1 MFETD
6 DAALRVP
13 FIWKGSAGMEWWFE
27 ARGVMWILATACSFV
42 LTPVAYLAQPDV
54 LYAWAPIPAAL
65 PKAAVAVVA
74 AVAGAVV
81 FTRWFGKRVKPTT
94 PIRHHVSAVEREL
107 RTPRPDDPD
116 INHVTTVAGYDVSS
130 HGAVL
135 YVVSPERDIHA

>member
-27 ARGVMWILATACSFV
+27 ARGIMWVLATITSFV

-54 LYAWAPIPAAL
+54 LYGWLPIPAL
-65 PKAAVAVVA
+65 FPKAAVALVA
-74 AVAGAVV
+74 AVACAVV
-81 FTRWFGKRVKPTT
+81 FTRWFGRRVKPTT
-94 PIRHHVSAVEREL
+94 PIRHHVSAVQREL
-107 RTPRPDDPD
+107 GTPRPDAPD
-116 INHVTTVAGYDVSS
+116 TNHVTTITDYDVAD

-135 YVVSPERDIHA
+135 YVVSPERDIDA